1 MATSKFLSDISVDGD
16 LSVTGSYGLS
26 ASDIPSLAA
35 SKITSGELAGL
46 RLPWNDNDGFNGTY
60 NIVWTASN
68 ELYRSSWLQ
77 VRGSDDMLLT
87 RNIDADGDVT
97 ANNFYV
103 SDDIIHEGDTNTN
116 IQFDT
121 DRVRIVA
128 GGTTK
133 FDSNNTY
140 LTSINNGNW
149 SGTDLSVAN
158 GGTGASSASAAR
170 TNLGLGSAATSAS
183 TDFVSA
189 TGSDTMNGTLTIN
202 TAAVPFN
209 LIENGHT
216 GTGKYW
222 RIPLDGGN
230 IRFDVDTT
238 NTNGNGTFTSYTD
251 VLLLRAN
258 GVVQLSNY
266 GAGILKTDASG
277 NISLDTSTYLTS
289 INNGNW
295 SGTDLSVAN
304 GGTGAST
311 ASGARTNLGLGSLAT
326 LSTVNASTITDNSVG
341 AAELNVSGNG
351 TSGQVLASDGDGTF
365 SWVSAG
371 GTGTVTQV
379 TVGSGL
385 DISNQTTTPYITL
398 DLSELTDMT
407 AAINTSQDELILL
420 DNGAERRKLF
430 SEIFGSN
437 AYNSTTI
444 PTNNNQLTNGA
455 GYLTAHPNISAA
467 SSVNNSGRTYIQD
480 ITLDSNGHITAIT
493 SATET
498 VTNTNTQLSNEQ
510 VQDIV
515 GGMVSSNT
523 ETNISVTYDDT
534 NGKLNFASTDTNT
547 QLSDAQVRSKISG
560 TGLIGYNSSTGVIST
575 TANNYSLPA
584 GSSSTRGGF
593 KIGYAEN
600 GKNYPVEVSSE
611 KMFVNV
617 PWTDSNTNYY
627 LNGISKS
634 GNTLTFSVNGATNQT
649 YTFGS
654 HAFSSTTYDNYND
667 WKLVAND
674 DTASNV
680 RSANY
685 VKFDGADISGS
696 GTQGDPYVVSATG
709 PQGPAGADG
718 ADGANGTNGTNGT
731 NGSDGADGA
740 DGAMYGPDKYLFTTA
755 QTYTSSGAVIS
766 IASQEINGSTNTSLA
781 SNRITFGSAGTY
793 MVSWNINWQS
803 LYANRSTFGATAK
816 LNGTTIQGG
825 SNIQYFRYNTY
836 GHKSTTGTT
845 FAVTVTANQ
854 YIEFKTFLHH
864 GSANH
869 KVTSTDG
876 DGGAITI
883 TRIV

>member
-149 SGTDLSVAN
+149 SGTDLSIAN
-158 GGTGASSASAAR
+158 GGTGASSASA
-170 TNLGLGSAATSAS
+170 
-183 TDFVSA
+183 
-189 TGSDTMNGTLTIN
+189 
-202 TAAVPFN
+202 
-209 LIENGHT
+209 
-216 GTGKYW
+216 
-222 RIPLDGGN
+222 
-230 IRFDVDTT
+230 
-238 NTNGNGTFTSYTD
+238 
-251 VLLLRAN
+251 
-258 GVVQLSNY
+258 
-266 GAGILKTDASG
+266 
-277 NISLDTSTYLTS
+277 
-289 INNGNW
+289 
-295 SGTDLSVAN
+295 
-304 GGTGAST
+304 
-311 ASGARTNLGLGSLAT
+311 ARTNLGLGSLAT

-444 PTNNNQLTNGA
+444 PTNNNQLTNGAGYVTSSGNTVIGTDSDINTSGATIIDNLYMTDGVITSHGTRVLTLADLGYTGATNANYITNNNQLTNGA

-685 VKFDGADISGS
+685 VKFEGADISGS